1 MPKPAQQTSFSLALN
16 EVAADGTASPVEMAH
31 AAGCSE
37 SHMRDVISI
46 CDSTQLSLEKA
57 IRLSA
62 WLVDERSETRQ
73 LVGADEASLPG
84 LLGSRA
90 EVHFAP
96 TGFENDDEIRTEIL
110 DARQDAGRAIEAFD
124 EGDRTRAAKELR
136 KGIADMTRALQDVQE
151 PAEEMP
157 PTTDS

>member
-16 EVAADGTASPVEMAH
+16 EIASDGTASAIEMAH

-46 CDSTQLSLEKA
+46 CNSAQLSLQKA

-73 LVGADEASLPG
+73 LQAGGGKQGFLGETGDAHFLPAD
-84 LLGSRA
+84 
-90 EVHFAP
+90 VK
-96 TGFENDDEIRTEIL
+96 NDDDIREEICAARN
-110 DARQDAGRAIEAFD
+110 DATRAIEAFD
-124 EGDRTRAAKELR
+124 DQEREEAARYIREGIRDYRAALKD
-136 KGIADMTRALQDVQE
+136 IQQ
-151 PAEEMP
+151 PAQ
-157 PTTDS
+157 